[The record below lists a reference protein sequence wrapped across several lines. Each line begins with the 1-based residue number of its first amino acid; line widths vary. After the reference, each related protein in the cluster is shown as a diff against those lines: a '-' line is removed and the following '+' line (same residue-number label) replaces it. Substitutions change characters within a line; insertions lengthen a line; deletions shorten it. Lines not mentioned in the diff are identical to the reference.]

1 MPLEFDSSNQHC
13 SAVVD
18 GTTYRSAVIDVVID
32 VVITTNDATHMSEA
46 DIGGR
51 KVPITEAEADALT
64 VYKAK
69 DLRHH
74 TIGVEPG
81 EDSPVI

>member
-1 MPLEFDSSNQHC
+1 MPLQFDSANEHC
-13 SAVVD
+13 TALINGVEYSSAVV
-18 GTTYRSAVIDVVID
+18 D

-46 DIGGR
+46 QIGGR
-51 KVPITEAEADALT
+51 QVPITEAEADALT
-64 VYKAK
+64 VYKAR

-74 TIGVEPG
+74 TLGVEPG